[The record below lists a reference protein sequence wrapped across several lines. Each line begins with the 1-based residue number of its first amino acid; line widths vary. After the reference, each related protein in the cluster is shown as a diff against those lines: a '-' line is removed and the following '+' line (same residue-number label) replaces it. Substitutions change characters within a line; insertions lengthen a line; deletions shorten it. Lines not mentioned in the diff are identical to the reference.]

1 MSVVRAGL
9 NHKQTTPDA
18 LREETAILD
27 AMDDEGEVL
36 ADDVDGEQLCNGA
49 STPWEFGIP
58 ISHDIF
64 PKTLRIAWA
73 PITPGRYRILAASSL
88 SLV

>member
-1 MSVVRAGL
+1 MSVVRACF
-9 NHKQTTPDA
+9 NYEETTPDA

-36 ADDVDGEQLCNGA
+36 ADDVDDEQLCSGA
-49 STPWEFGIP
+49 YLPWEFGIP

-64 PKTLRIAWA
+64 PRVLR
-73 PITPGRYRILAASSL
+73 TG
-88 SLV
+88 